1 MAKKQTKQQENKI
14 IGFLKKPVSIY
25 ITLMLLVVVLMVF
38 NQYIIKSTN
47 LYVFNGFTED
57 VSILNGTV
65 YTSYD
70 INNFNGSKI
79 TYTGDDVK
87 LKDYEIGYY
96 VTIDGVN
103 KPLATAT
110 STKDSEDT
118 YSLKE
123 LVVSSEFSFTETK
136 KGTVA
141 FSKDTIKNI
150 DKMCFVISGTSTKGD
165 SVLVNIPLDVVKVTK

>member
-87 LKDYEIGYY
+87 LKDY
-96 VTIDGVN
+96 
-103 KPLATAT
+103 
-110 STKDSEDT
+110 
-118 YSLKE
+118 
-123 LVVSSEFSFTETK
+123 
-136 KGTVA
+136 
-141 FSKDTIKNI
+141 
-150 DKMCFVISGTSTKGD
+150 
-165 SVLVNIPLDVVKVTK
+165 